1 MNIISLRVNQE
12 EKRILEDFS
21 KLYNCG
27 VSSMIKKI
35 LFEKL
40 EEEYDLKIVKEFEE
54 KEKNNETEF
63 FDYEYVMKE
72 LNL

>member
-1 MNIISLRVNQE
+1 MN
-12 EKRILEDFS
+12 K
-21 KLYNCG
+21 
-27 VSSMIKKI
+27 
-35 LFEKL
+35 
-40 EEEYDLKIVKEFEE
+40 EYDLKIVKEFEE

>member
-12 EKRILEDFS
+12 EKRILEEFS